1 MNNDKTETEGLFEGW
16 VILEL
21 MGHRKLGGYLKEET
35 IAGASFLR
43 LDVISDQG
51 EAVAT
56 QFYSPS
62 AVYCITP
69 VTQELARSFGTKN
82 QPVPVTQWDLPTKP
96 VPLPPHPDDEVI
108 HPNDYAD
115 DDDYDEPADYYR

>member
-1 MNNDKTETEGLFEGW
+1 MSEIKSEGLFEGW

-21 MGHRKLGGYLKEET
+21 LGHRKLGGYLKEVS

-51 EAVAT
+51 ESVAT
-56 QFYSPS
+56 QFYSSS

-69 VTQELARSFGTKN
+69 VGKELAIAFGAKN
-82 QPVPVTQWDLPTKP
+82 QPVPVTRWELPKP
-96 VPLPPHPDDEVI
+96 APLPPHPDDAILSDEYTEEDN
-108 HPNDYAD
+108 HDNDYD
-115 DDDYDEPADYYR
+115 NY

>member
-1 MNNDKTETEGLFEGW
+1 MKNETETEGVFEGW

-21 MGHRKLGGYLKEET
+21 LGHRKLGGYVKEEV
-35 IAGASFLR
+35 IAGTAFLR

-51 EAVAT
+51 KPVVT
-56 QFYSPS
+56 QFYSSS

-69 VTQELARSFGTKN
+69 VDKELAILFGTKN
-82 QPVPVTQWDLPTKP
+82 QPVPVTRWELPTKP
-96 VPLPPHPDDEVI
+96 VPLPPHPDEEL

-115 DDDYDEPADYYR
+115 NDDYDEPADYYR

>member
-1 MNNDKTETEGLFEGW
+1 MNETNSEGLFEGW

-21 MGHRKLGGYLKEET
+21 LGHRKLGGYLKEES

-51 EAVAT
+51 ESVAT
-56 QFYSPS
+56 QFYSAS

-69 VTQELARSFGTKN
+69 VVKELAIAFGAKN
-82 QPVPVTQWDLPTKP
+82 HPVPVTRWELPKP
-96 VPLPPHPDDEVI
+96 VPLPPHPDDATFPDE
-108 HPNDYAD
+108 DTEE
-115 DDDYDEPADYYR
+115 DDYDDDNY